1 MTVIFRCKPKVSA
14 ALCCISCL
22 FHRSQHQSAD
32 HHFIRHSLNLLK
44 NLLNFLWCDFL
55 TCFLHLNPLMSQK
68 RKKAF
73 HSFRIRIVMRTV
85 NKRIFSWQYSF
96 ATVSFAISIKS
107 SMICV
112 ATFCSYGFTSIARPA
127 PFRMILLSG
136 KSKSIEPLL
145 CLLLL
150 KVPIILS

>member
-85 NKRIFSWQYSF
+85 NKRIFSLAVF
-96 ATVSFAISIKS
+96 FCHCF
-107 SMICV
+107 ICHQHKI
-112 ATFCSYGFTSIARPA
+112 FYDLCSNILFVWLHINCPSCPVQNDLAFRKIEINRTSVMSLASQKCR
-127 PFRMILLSG
+127 
-136 KSKSIEPLL
+136 
-145 CLLLL
+145 
-150 KVPIILS
+150 